1 MNVTILIGRL
11 TKNPEL
17 KEGNT
22 PMTSFTIAV
31 DREGKSDE
39 TDFPR
44 VTVFGKQAENCVRY
58 LSKGSLVAIRG
69 VIRTG
74 QYTDRD
80 GKTVY
85 TTDVVANR
93 VQFLSPKNGGESR
106 ENDNIGYSY
115 GEQSFFDERPF

>member
-1 MNVTILIGRL
+1 MNVIILIGRL
-11 TKNPEL
+11 TKNPEM

-22 PMTSFTIAV
+22 PMTNFTIAV
-31 DREGKSDE
+31 DREGKNDE

-69 VIRTG
+69 AIRTG
-74 QYTDRD
+74 QYTDRE
-80 GKTVY
+80 GRTVY

-106 ENDNIGYSY
+106 ENNNIGYSY
-115 GEQSFFDERPF
+115 GEQSFFDESPF